1 MSVAYFVTEYPGG
14 SHTSTFIR
22 REIAALRDR
31 GVEIEVCAI
40 RRPPRDSLL
49 AEREVQDWNETW
61 SVLPVRP
68 AELLRSHVQMAL
80 RSPQRYS
87 RTLALALRHRNRGAR
102 NLLWACFHFAEAVHL
117 AVELG
122 RRDVDHLHVQFA
134 TSGAQIGML
143 VHALTDLPWSIA
155 LHGSCDFE
163 YPAAPLLGD
172 KLETVEFASCAS
184 HFGRAQAM
192 RTIPPKLWDRLFV
205 SRCGIELDQLPARE
219 AREGDLPEF
228 HIYSVGRL
236 SPEKGASGLITA
248 LQKVRAAGLDAHL
261 TVVGEGPTRPELDA
275 WVASLGLGDHCHL
288 LGALAEEDTLKQ
300 IARADVV
307 ALSSFMEGLP
317 VVLMEAMG
325 LGVPVVAP
333 RLAGIPELVD
343 HERNGLLFH
352 PGDWDGLADAILR
365 LANDPDLG
373 RRLASAARETVQ
385 QGFDI
390 TGTVEPLVE
399 RFGAAADPQP

>member
-1 MSVAYFVTEYPGG
+1 MTVAYFVTEYPGG

-31 GVEIEVCAI
+31 GVDIDVYAI

-61 SVLPVRP
+61 SVLPVQPTALVQSHLRAALHSP
-68 AELLRSHVQMAL
+68 A
-80 RSPQRYS
+80 RYVS
-87 RTLALALRHRNRGAR
+87 TLATALRHRNPGAR
-102 NLLWACFHFAEAVHL
+102 NLLWALFHFAEAVHL
-117 AVELG
+117 AGELD
-122 RRDVDHLHVQFA
+122 RRRATHLHVQFA

-143 VHALTDLPWSIA
+143 VHALTDMPWSIA

-192 RTIPPKLWDRLFV
+192 RTVPPQFWDRLFV
-205 SRCGIELDQLPARE
+205 SRCGIEIDQLPARQPSDR
-219 AREGDLPEF
+219 ALPTF

-236 SPEKGASGLITA
+236 SPEKGPSGLIAA
-248 LQKVRAAGLDAHL
+248 LEKCRAAGLDAHL
-261 TVVGEGPTRPELDA
+261 TVVGEGPTRPELDG
-275 WVASLGLGDHCHL
+275 WVAALGLSDHCHL

-333 RLAGIPELVD
+333 RLAGIPELVE
-343 HERNGLLFH
+343 HERNGLLYH
-352 PGDWDGLADAILR
+352 PGDWDGLAAAILR
-365 LANDPDLG
+365 LAHDPDLV
-373 RRLASAARETVQ
+373 RRLTNEARTTVREE
-385 QGFDI
+385 FDV
-390 TGTVEPLVE
+390 TGAVGPLAE
-399 RFGAAADPQP
+399 RFGAMGPRPH